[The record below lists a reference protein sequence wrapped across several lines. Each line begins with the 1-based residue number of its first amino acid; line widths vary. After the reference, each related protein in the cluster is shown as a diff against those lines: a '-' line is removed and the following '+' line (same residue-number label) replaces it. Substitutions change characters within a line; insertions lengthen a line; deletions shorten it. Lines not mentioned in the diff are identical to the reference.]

1 MRLRLLSLNQKL
13 DETQQK
19 AVTHGE
25 GPLLVSAGPG
35 SGKTTV
41 ITHHIK
47 YLIDHLG
54 VSPKEILVITFTKSA
69 AKEMKERFLQ
79 LTGERSTQVVFGTFH
94 AIFYQILRRSGGFDH
109 NSILKDKEKCTILR
123 DILKAQKIYFYE
135 NTFAEDLLGEIS
147 QVKNRDKAKQFQ
159 SALLEKEVFWTV
171 FNEYHRRKSGLHKID
186 FDDMVINCHQLL
198 VEDIQV
204 LRKWQE
210 SFRFILVDEFQDIN
224 PMQYEIVKLLAE
236 PHHNIFAVGDEDQSI
251 YSFRGANPKISFRFL
266 KDYPEAKQLFL
277 AINYRSDKDIVES
290 AKRLISHNKDR
301 FDKDIRVN
309 DIINDTKNPIK
320 ENKKSIFHIKKT
332 KMYASNS
339 VQIKYFQY
347 EQESYEEMA
356 RHLKEMKDMREL
368 SNCAVLFRTN
378 MISPLFFQALK
389 KNNIPYSMKAKSK
402 DWKENTVVKDIFA
415 YFALAQGD
423 LRRKHF
429 YRIMNKPVR
438 YISRDM
444 ISKDYMT
451 WALFEENAK
460 RYFSVLEQ
468 VRKLR
473 SDLEY
478 INKMPV
484 FAALGYIRRGIG
496 YERWLKEQG
505 GKICQEGLETLDMLR
520 NIACDCDTFAE
531 FREILELSENMEE
544 ADEGIYDAVEI
555 MTYHGAKGLEWPVV
569 FLPDV
574 VEGNVPYKRAH
585 TKEETEEERRMF
597 YVALT
602 RAKEKVYIHSLNK
615 DERHKKSPSIFL
627 KELKGE

>member
-1 MRLRLLSLNQKL
+1 MKQRL
-13 DETQQK
+13 DETQQC
-19 AVTHGE
+19 AVKHGE

-47 YLIDHLG
+47 YLIENLG
-54 VSPKEILVITFTKSA
+54 IPPQEILVITFTKSA
-69 AKEMKERFLQ
+69 ATEMKERFLS
-79 LTGERSTQVVFGTFH
+79 LTGERSMQVVFGTFH

-109 NSILKDKEKCTILR
+109 NSILKENEKYTILR
-123 DILKAQKIYFYE
+123 DILKAQKVYFYE

-147 QVKNRDKAKQFQ
+147 QVKNKNDIKEFQ
-159 SALLEKEVFWTV
+159 STLLEKEVFQTV
-171 FNEYHRRKSGLHKID
+171 FHEYQRRKISLHKID
-186 FDDMVINCHQLL
+186 FDDMVVNCYQLL
-198 VEDIQV
+198 LEDANV

-236 PHHNIFAVGDEDQSI
+236 SHHNIFAVGDEDQSI
-251 YSFRGANPKISFRFL
+251 YSFRGANPKISFQFL

-277 AINYRSDKDIVES
+277 SINYRSDKGIVES

-301 FDKDIRVN
+301 FDKDIRAN
-309 DIINDTKNPIK
+309 DDSEDIKNFIK
-320 ENKKSIFHIKKT
+320 ENKKSANEIINLRKYT
-332 KMYASNS
+332 GDS

-347 EQESYEEMA
+347 EQESYVEIA
-356 RHLKEMKDMREL
+356 QHLKEMKSAHGL
-368 SNCAVLFRTN
+368 SKCAVLFRTN
-378 MISPLFFQALK
+378 MISPLFFQELK

-402 DWKENTVVKDIFA
+402 DWKENMVVKDMLA
-415 YFALAQGD
+415 YFSLAEGD
-423 LRRKHF
+423 LSRKHF

-438 YISRDM
+438 FISRDM
-444 ISKDYMT
+444 ISKEYMT
-451 WALFEENAK
+451 WALLEENAK

-468 VRKLR
+468 VRKLH

-478 INKMPV
+478 ISRMPV

-496 YERWLKEQG
+496 YEKWLKEQG
-505 GKICQEGLETLDMLR
+505 GKVCQEGLETLDMLK
-520 NIACDCDTFAE
+520 NIASDCETFKE
-531 FREILELSENMEE
+531 FREVLELSETEQEE
-544 ADEGIYDAVEI
+544 CTEDAVEI

-585 TKEETEEERRMF
+585 TKEEIEEERRMF
-597 YVALT
+597 YVAFT

-615 DERHKKSPSIFL
+615 DERHKKSPSEFL